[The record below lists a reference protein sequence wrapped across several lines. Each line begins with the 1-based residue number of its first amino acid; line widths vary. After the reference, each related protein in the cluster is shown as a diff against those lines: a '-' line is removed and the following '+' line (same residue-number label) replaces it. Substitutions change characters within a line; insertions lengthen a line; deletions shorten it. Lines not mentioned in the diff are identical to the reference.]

1 MGSLE
6 TAEATGVLRDN
17 TDQLLDNGDIRDQLK
32 TVALESVDDGWDG
45 LSKPE
50 IISDLNTVARA
61 VFSHRDF
68 NKATTM
74 TFGYGKE
81 INSFGKNIEETI
93 SLLSEADPSI
103 GEAAD
108 ATGMSRAD
116 LAKTL
121 LNKYAAGL
129 QQVLSDDA
137 IQTRALMRGSACLL
151 YTSPSPRDRQK
162 SRMPSSA

>member
-1 MGSLE
+1 
-6 TAEATGVLRDN
+6 
-17 TDQLLDNGDIRDQLK
+17 
-32 TVALESVDDGWDG
+32 
-45 LSKPE
+45 
-50 IISDLNTVARA
+50 
-61 VFSHRDF
+61 
-68 NKATTM
+68 M

-81 INSFGKNIEETI
+81 INSFGKDIEETI
-93 SLLSEADPSI
+93 SLLSETDPAI

-121 LNKYAAGL
+121 LNKYASGL

-137 IQTRALMRGSACLL
+137 IQTRALMRGSAALFAATNNLYSIKSTQTHPCLL